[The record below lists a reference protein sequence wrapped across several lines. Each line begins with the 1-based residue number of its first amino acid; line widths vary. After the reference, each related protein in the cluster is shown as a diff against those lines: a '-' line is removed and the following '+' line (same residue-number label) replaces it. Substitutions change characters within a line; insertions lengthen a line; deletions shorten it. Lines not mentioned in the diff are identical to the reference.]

1 MKLELLDVVLA
12 WTRQFCI
19 RGAWAT
25 EVGQKAFKFHLQGIF
40 EVRYPKSPIFKKKLQ
55 KIIRALL
62 GPRKG
67 QGYKVNVKPLVD
79 GQTFTAMIGYVTKG

>member
-1 MKLELLDVVLA
+1 VVAA
-12 WTRQFCI
+12 WTVQNCI

-40 EVRYPKSPIFKKKLQ
+40 EVRYPASPIYKKKLQ
-55 KIIRALL
+55 KIIKSLL

-67 QGYKVNVKPLVD
+67 QGFKVNVKPLVNN
-79 GQTFTAMIGYVTKG
+79 QTFTAMIGYVTKG